1 MVASVDKMVADQGTV
16 GARLPQGAPN
26 RAQSEKAEN
35 ALARRIALQDKFAT
49 GVLFAIVAAICV
61 LLFSL
66 IAYIVASGAGKLLDV
81 SFLTGKP
88 EQFKE
93 GGGIGP
99 ELFNSFYLLVL
110 TLLISVP
117 IALGGA
123 IYLTEYA
130 PKNRLTHFVKTAI
143 EALSSLPSIVVGL
156 FGFLFFV
163 LQMGWGFSILSGA
176 LALTMFNL
184 PILVRVIQQAL
195 EAIPND
201 QREGGLALGASRWE
215 TTIHVLLPAALPA
228 IITGIIL
235 SAGRCVRRGGGPH
248 LYSGPVGAD
257 ARFHEFRFFECV
269 VSVECVPPGGRRLRC
284 TFGRLT
290 AKAWCPIW
298 MRFRAV
304 PLRCS
309 WCAFWHST
317 CLPDSLAAWRARIHA
332 KLQKMSRS
340 PSILDVA
347 LIFGSR
353 DSFLPL
359 SRLAAKLPIYN
370 CMSWWRAGCRKRKG
384 RA

>member
-1 MVASVDKMVADQGTV
+1 MAASVDKMVADQGIV
-16 GARLPQGAPN
+16 GARPPQGTPN

-66 IAYIVASGAGKLLDV
+66 IAYIVVGGAGKLFDV

-110 TLLISVP
+110 

-235 SAGRCVRRGGGPH
+235 SAGRVFGEAAALIYTAGQSAPMLDFTSFDFSSASCPWNVFRPAETLAVHIWKINSEGVVPD
-248 LYSGPVGAD
+248 LDAVSSGAAAVLMVCILTFNLL
-257 ARFHEFRFFECV
+257 ARF
-269 VSVECVPPGGRRLRC
+269 
-284 TFGRLT
+284 FGRLASKNT
-290 AKAWCPIW
+290 
-298 MRFRAV
+298 R
-304 PLRCS
+304 
-309 WCAFWHST
+309 
-317 CLPDSLAAWRARIHA
+317 
-332 KLQKMSRS
+332 
-340 PSILDVA
+340 
-347 LIFGSR
+347 
-353 DSFLPL
+353 
-359 SRLAAKLPIYN
+359 
-370 CMSWWRAGCRKRKG
+370 
-384 RA
+384 